1 LLLLYAGQRVSA
13 GGVAEDVVG
22 AELVVLLPYGG
33 GELLTGTELADEL
46 PPDGEGELLDGESV
60 NWLREE
66 LDRLSVEADT
76 EVEPVGNWLIEVDI
90 PLEELA
96 VPLLL
101 REDVPPELEYWLG
114 DEAEPVAEEVLDVDI
129 EPERLELRVGDAPAD
144 ELLLP

>member
-76 EVEPVGNWLIEVDI
+76 EAEPVGNWLIEVDI

>member
-13 GGVAEDVVG
+13 GGVVEDVVG
-22 AELVVLLPYGG
+22 AELIVLLPYGG
-33 GELLTGTELADEL
+33 GELLTGSELADEL

-76 EVEPVGNWLIEVDI
+76 EAEPVGNWLIEVDI

-96 VPLLL
+96 GPLLL
-101 REDVPPELEYWLG
+101 REDVSPELEYWLC
-114 DEAEPVAEEVLDVDI
+114 DEAEPVADKLFEVDI
-129 EPERLELRVGDAPAD
+129 EPERLELRVDDAPVD
-144 ELLLP
+144 ELSLP